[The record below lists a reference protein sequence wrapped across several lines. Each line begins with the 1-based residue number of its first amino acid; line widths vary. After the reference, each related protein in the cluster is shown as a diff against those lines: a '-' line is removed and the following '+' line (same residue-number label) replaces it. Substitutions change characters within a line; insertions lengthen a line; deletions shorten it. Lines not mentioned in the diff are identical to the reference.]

1 MIKLKISILAGMLCL
16 LLSQSTYATLIDF
29 RSDSPWGAAASLAQ
43 YSYTY
48 SSGDLSGLTVSLKAR
63 YGGNDAQ
70 IWHDEEDGL
79 GIMHHYEDDEI
90 EMNEK
95 LIIGFSQ
102 SILLNTIYIA
112 DLFDS
117 EYQSGTSI
125 INERGRYRLL
135 SGTIWSDWYTFTAD
149 YDTGSNGELALDI
162 GGKFIDG
169 IKFKGI
175 TNSNSGEEFAVQGL
189 DVTPVPEPATMLLLG
204 AGLVGL
210 AGFGRKKMV

>member
-16 LLSQSTYATLIDF
+16 LLSQSAYATLIDF
-29 RSDSPWGAAASLAQ
+29 RPDSPWEAAESLAQ

-48 SSGDLSGLTVSLKAR
+48 SSGDLSGLTVGLKAK
-63 YGGNDAQ
+63 YGINDAQ
-70 IWHDEEDGL
+70 IWHDKKDGL
-79 GIMHHYEDDEI
+79 GIIHHYENDEI

-112 DLFDS
+112 DLFDN
-117 EYQSGTSI
+117 EDQSGTS

-135 SGTIWSDWYTFTAD
+135 SGTIWSGWYTFEAD
-149 YDTGSNGELALDI
+149 SDTGLNGELALDI
-162 GGKFIDG
+162 GGKFING

-175 TNSNSGEEFAVQGL
+175 ENSNTGEEFAVQGL
-189 DVTPVPEPATMLLLG
+189 DVTPVPEPASMLLLG
-204 AGLVGL
+204 VGLVGL
-210 AGFGRKKMV
+210 AGFRRKKMI